1 MNHSIVH
8 LKDFFPILGEQQRDP
23 TLTLYLP
30 DNLQYPDWKDRKHPG
45 ILICPGGGY
54 RACSDREAEV
64 IALQFL
70 CRGYN
75 AFVLNYSVYP
85 HGYPTQ
91 LREVAGAMELIHRNA
106 DLWHCESNR
115 LAILGFSAGGHLA
128 AHYSNC
134 FDCEEV
140 RQAFP
145 ESKPVQ
151 ASILCYPVISADP
164 TFRHTGSFQRLS
176 GHEDITP
183 EDIDDFSLEKK
194 VTERTPPTFLW
205 HTSQDNTVP
214 VKNSLVYAQALA
226 EKQIPFALHV
236 YPFGGHG
243 LSTVNKLTNDALEP
257 KVTMGENWISAL
269 WKWLEFNL

>member
-1 MNHSIVH
+1 MIHSVIH
-8 LKDFFPILGEQQRDP
+8 LKDYFPALGMEQRDP
-23 TLTLYLP
+23 TLSLYLP
-30 DNLQYPDWKDRKHPG
+30 DNLKYPQWEDKKNPS

-54 RACSDREAEV
+54 RACSDRESEV

-70 CRGYN
+70 CKGYRT
-75 AFVLNYSVYP
+75 FVLNYSVYP

-106 DLWHCESNR
+106 EVWHCDPAR
-115 LAILGFSAGGHLA
+115 IAILGFSAGGHLA

-140 RQAFP
+140 RQVFP
-145 ESKPVQ
+145 ESKPVHV
-151 ASILCYPVISADP
+151 SILCYPVISADP
-164 TFRHTGSFQRLS
+164 AFRHTGSFQRLS

-183 EDIDDFSLEKK
+183 EDVQTFSLEKK

-205 HTSQDNTVP
+205 HTSQDPAVP

-226 EKQIPFALHV
+226 ENQIPFALHI

-243 LSTVNKLTNDALEP
+243 LSTANHLTNDEIEP
-257 KVTMGENWISAL
+257 KVAMGEDWIPAL